1 MTRGNPSLQDALVQ
15 LESRRQLWLINFIT
29 VLSFTALTAVK
40 PFIPLYASLL
50 GASTLAVGLVVS
62 SFAVLPFFLAIPTGI
77 LTDLWGTKR
86 LILLGSIGQAAGM
99 VLASFFPNLVVL
111 SISQAIMGIS
121 QLLVIV
127 AIQTFIGSLGEGRT
141 RDANFGLFT
150 TSSSAGQLIG
160 PLMGGRLVDSL
171 GYRATIGIGALVCII
186 PVFLALNLRERKA
199 STGASRSFIG
209 DLHQVP
215 RLLRNDGVK
224 TAIASSFVVLFVE
237 GLRDAFYPLY
247 LNHLGFSV
255 TIIGILLSARSL
267 MAIAIR
273 LFIPAIC
280 ERFGHYFSLLGGMAL
295 MAAGVILTPLLSSFW
310 PLALASGLMGAGMGL
325 TQPLS
330 MIAVAANTEPHELGF
345 AMGIRMT
352 GNRLAQFVNP
362 VFFGFTS
369 QMVGIGNS
377 FLLAGVL
384 LLSTTGLLL
393 RWRRAFQDNES
404 AANC

>member
-1 MTRGNPSLQDALVQ
+1 MT
-15 LESRRQLWLINFIT
+15 
-29 VLSFTALTAVK
+29 
-40 PFIPLYASLL
+40 
-50 GASTLAVGLVVS
+50 
-62 SFAVLPFFLAIPTGI
+62 
-77 LTDLWGTKR
+77 
-86 LILLGSIGQAAGM
+86 
-99 VLASFFPNLVVL
+99 
-111 SISQAIMGIS
+111 
-121 QLLVIV
+121 
-127 AIQTFIGSLGEGRT
+127 
-141 RDANFGLFT
+141 
-150 TSSSAGQLIG
+150 
-160 PLMGGRLVDSL
+160 
-171 GYRATIGIGALVCII
+171 
-186 PVFLALNLRERKA
+186 
-199 STGASRSFIG
+199 
-209 DLHQVP
+209 
-215 RLLRNDGVK
+215 GVK

-273 LFIPAIC
+273 LFIPTIC

-377 FLLAGVL
+377 FLLAEVL

>member
-1 MTRGNPSLQDALVQ
+1 LPQENLSLQNAPAPR
-15 LESRRQLWLINFIT
+15 EMGRQLLLINLIT

-40 PFIPLYASLL
+40 PFIPLYAASL

-86 LILLGSIGQAAGM
+86 LILLGSIGGAAGLF
-99 VLASFFPNLVVL
+99 LASSVPNLVVL

-127 AIQTFIGSLGEGRT
+127 AIQTFIGSIGEGRD
-141 RDANFGLFT
+141 RDAHFGLFT
-150 TSSSAGQLIG
+150 TASSAGQLFG
-160 PLMGGRLVDSL
+160 PLIGGRLVDAL
-171 GYRATIGIGALVCII
+171 GYRPTIVISALISVI
-186 PVFLALNLRERKA
+186 PILMAVNLRETREVHA
-199 STGASRSFIG
+199 ASRSFVG

-215 RLLRNDGVK
+215 RLLANDGVK

-247 LNHLGFSV
+247 LDHLGFSV
-255 TIIGILLSARSL
+255 TIIGVLLSVRSL
-267 MAIAIR
+267 MAITIR
-273 LFIPAIC
+273 LFIPMIC

-295 MAAGVILTPLLSSFW
+295 MAAGVLLTPLLSSFW

-330 MIAVAANTEPHELGF
+330 MIAVAANTDPHELGF

-362 VFFGFTS
+362 VFFGITS
-369 QMVGIGNS
+369 QLVGIDNS

-393 RWRRAFQDNES
+393 RWRGTFQEKQAPS
-404 AANC
+404 S